1 MFNCAFIV
9 FYCLHLSLTF
19 FYWFILIHRIVI
31 QPFSITFFLLLPLP
45 FSYIFFLFHCLL
57 SFWCSLNF
65 YPVFYFIN
73 AYPSFYC
80 NSLVLFP
87 FLTLAFIPPYSLSPF
102 KILSMFYLIHLC
114 FYAFIIYEFFSIVH
128 FKVACV
134 LSCFLGSWS
143 CYIYL
148 FSCSYPRY
156 LTICKSIYL

>member
-1 MFNCAFIV
+1 MV
-9 FYCLHLSLTF
+9 SCLYLFLTLFHWFLGSLFSLSLL
-19 FYWFILIHRIVI
+19 Y
-31 QPFSITFFLLLPLP
+31 FFLLFPLP
-45 FSYIFFLFHCLL
+45 FSYVYFLFHCLL
-57 SFWCSLNF
+57 CFWCSLDFF

-80 NSLVLFP
+80 NSLVLFL
-87 FLTLAFIPPYSLSPF
+87 FLTFAFIPPYSLSYF

-114 FYAFIIYEFFSIVH
+114 FYAHLRFFSVVH